1 MDFLLNLSVN
11 CQLFHT
17 LYCIKIFKISQS
29 LFLKNTI
36 NNKVISIVLNILAL
50 FV

>member
-17 LYCIKIFKISQS
+17 LYCIKIFKNSQS
-29 LFLKNTI
+29 LFLKNAI
-36 NNKVISIVLNILAL
+36 NNIGLTITLNILSL